1 MKLEM
6 RDVAGDE
13 DEIERAFAGDL
24 VGDIDVAA
32 LCVVNVRDF
41 HREQC
46 PPRSSFVQRPKMV
59 AVTGSVDGRCRGV
72 FVDPW

>member
-24 VGDIDVAA
+24 VGDVDVAA
-32 LCVVNVRDF
+32 L
-41 HREQC
+41 
-46 PPRSSFVQRPKMV
+46 
-59 AVTGSVDGRCRGV
+59 
-72 FVDPW
+72 